1 MYDRENTCCFTGHRP
16 AKLPWGSRESDPRCA
31 ELKLELAARI
41 EAIYELGYR
50 HFICGMAIG
59 CDTFFAEAVIA
70 LRARHGDVTLEAA
83 VPCGSQPD
91 KWTKAQR
98 MRYNELLDRCD
109 TVTVLQYGY
118 TDDCMMQRNRYM
130 VDHAD
135 LIIACYD
142 GKSGGTLN
150 TLRYA
155 IERDIQIVHLPLEN
169 V

>member
-1 MYDRENTCCFTGHRP
+1 MYDKEKTCCFTGHRP

-70 LRARHGDVTLEAA
+70 LRERHGDATLEAA

-98 MRYNELLDRCD
+98 QRYNGLLDRCD

-118 TDDCMMQRNRYM
+118 TDDCMIQRNRYM
-130 VDHAD
+130 VDRSS
-135 LIIACYD
+135 LLLACFD
-142 GKSGGTLN
+142 GRPGGTMS
-150 TLRYA
+150 TIVYA
-155 IERDIQIVHLPLEN
+155 ERQGLKTVIIEL
-169 V
+169 